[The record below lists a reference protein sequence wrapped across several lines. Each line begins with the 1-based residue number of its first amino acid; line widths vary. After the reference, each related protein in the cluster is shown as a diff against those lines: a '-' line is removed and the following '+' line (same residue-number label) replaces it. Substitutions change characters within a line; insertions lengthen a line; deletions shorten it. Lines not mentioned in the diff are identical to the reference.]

1 MQKNVNIILHAK
13 SICKIWRYLLMKNFG
28 RISSIIILSVMMV
41 SMSACGKQQV
51 SQNESQ
57 NTSYSEQV
65 VQNKQTEESK
75 QAPKTIELDDF
86 NKIIED
92 LESDKN
98 YDAATMSYE
107 IYVEK
112 VMVNSEDESAPKTEI
127 IVASKAKVSENK
139 IIEKAIAAQY
149 PYLDSFAENGP
160 EMDAKTEWNVT
171 DEVGYSAES
180 IINEALK
187 FMNINESDMQ
197 LYERYTIHSTF

>member
-1 MQKNVNIILHAK
+1 
-13 SICKIWRYLLMKNFG
+13 MKNFG

-112 VMVNSEDESAPKTEI
+112 V
-127 IVASKAKVSENK
+127 SENK

>member
-1 MQKNVNIILHAK
+1 
-13 SICKIWRYLLMKNFG
+13 MKNFG

-160 EMDAKTEWNVT
+160 EMDAKKEWNVT